1 MVADAS
7 ASASDGNE
15 PATGLSKLDAVLLKR
30 VAELAAKE
38 ENPEELRTLAKAMI
52 GVIQMQAEM
61 AQCLSQFME
70 LVSQENRKKADRGS

>member
-70 LVSQENRKKADRGS
+70 LVSQENRKKADRGN

>member
-7 ASASDGNE
+7 ASAGDGSE